1 MFDPNNNHQLYEG
14 HLQEATLNLNW
25 TTKSFHRRHVNNVT
39 NAVMSPVNMVKPD
52 FSVSTLN
59 CHGSSK
65 SKLDLLV
72 LNALNCIHVLITAVP
87 TVWGNL
93 PPKLYLGRGWCPVH
107 AIFLVARSPVIS
119 KRNSKEKSGCQ
130 LLVNNEFVKYKYF
143 FISIISHHTCI
154 SFVINIGLSYKLG
167 MSHFFRKITHVLN
180 AHWMWILNT
189 DIFCDKQTLNCF

>member
-14 HLQEATLNLNW
+14 HLQEATLTLNW

-65 SKLDLLV
+65 SKLDLFV

-87 TVWGNL
+87 TVWGHV
-93 PPKLYLGRGWCPVH
+93 PPKLYLGRG
-107 AIFLVARSPVIS
+107 
-119 KRNSKEKSGCQ
+119 
-130 LLVNNEFVKYKYF
+130 
-143 FISIISHHTCI
+143 
-154 SFVINIGLSYKLG
+154 
-167 MSHFFRKITHVLN
+167 
-180 AHWMWILNT
+180 
-189 DIFCDKQTLNCF
+189 

>member
-65 SKLDLLV
+65 SKLDLLTSFKRFELYSR
-72 LNALNCIHVLITAVP
+72 LNYSGSHCLGKP
-87 TVWGNL
+87 T
-93 PPKLYLGRGWCPVH
+93 P
-107 AIFLVARSPVIS
+107 
-119 KRNSKEKSGCQ
+119 
-130 LLVNNEFVKYKYF
+130 
-143 FISIISHHTCI
+143 
-154 SFVINIGLSYKLG
+154 
-167 MSHFFRKITHVLN
+167 
-180 AHWMWILNT
+180 
-189 DIFCDKQTLNCF
+189 